1 MRLSFHYR
9 HEFGYT
15 LHAEILGIHGTVL
28 VVGALIDHIQVVCY
42 GAESCSVATR
52 DMEYYPSLINI
63 FLRAV
68 GAIDFR
74 FDDNGIR

>member
-1 MRLSFHYR
+1 MSLSFYYR

-28 VVGALIDHIQVVCY
+28 VVVALIDHIQVVCY
-42 GAESCSVATR
+42 GAESCSVA
-52 DMEYYPSLINI
+52 MEYYPSLISI
-63 FLRAV
+63 FPRAV

-74 FDDNGIR
+74 FDEQRN